1 MDESTVQ
8 VPPPA
13 ATAARRVLVVV
24 LAATTGK
31 KLLEK
36 NIAADTRIKDLRRMV
51 FIQGLGKPA
60 HVKQC
65 QVQLVHGTLSLVD
78 DFCKLGELDFEA
90 TLHLAAVISST
101 FTLRVCNHFDV
112 GEHITRRIKATTLAV
127 TLGHLV
133 RKALLAGLSR
143 FIWNSVEGL

>member
-8 VPPPA
+8 VPRPA
-13 ATAARRVLVVV
+13 STAARRVLVVV

-36 NIAADTRIKDLRRMV
+36 NIAADTTIKDLRRMV

-60 HVKQC
+60 HVKKC

-90 TLHLAAVISST
+90 TLQLAAVISSGAT
-101 FTLRVCNHFDV
+101 AV
-112 GEHITRRIKATTLAV
+112 GGEGTERAQKRSISRHDQRRKLC
-127 TLGHLV
+127 L
-133 RKALLAGLSR
+133 
-143 FIWNSVEGL
+143 